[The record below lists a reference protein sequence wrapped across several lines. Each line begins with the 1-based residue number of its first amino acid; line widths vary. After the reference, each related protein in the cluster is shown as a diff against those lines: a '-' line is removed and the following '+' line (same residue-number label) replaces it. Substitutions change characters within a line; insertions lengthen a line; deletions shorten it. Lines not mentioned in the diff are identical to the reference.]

1 MNNKELYDAMAH
13 IDEELLDLSNN
24 ESFEKNDRKD
34 KVISMAKKFNLKKVL
49 VPIAACF
56 VIAVIAIGVFTLGP
70 NKAPVATPDG
80 GACATTVLYNN
91 VKYLSIATE
100 EDAEKAGVALTVTPD
115 MFGEHVAYV
124 ELSGENADYVETAEK
139 TDKEIL
145 QFANANENGALIL
158 KDGSSCWA
166 IVPTK

>member
-24 ESFEKNDRKD
+24 ESFDKNDRKD

-70 NKAPVATPDG
+70 NKAP
-80 GACATTVLYNN
+80 
-91 VKYLSIATE
+91 
-100 EDAEKAGVALTVTPD
+100 
-115 MFGEHVAYV
+115 
-124 ELSGENADYVETAEK
+124 
-139 TDKEIL
+139 
-145 QFANANENGALIL
+145 
-158 KDGSSCWA
+158 
-166 IVPTK
+166 